1 MNIKKIAAVSI
12 LAAAAVTSTFA
23 WGKKSKEKKTKKTAA
38 KTVVVGYAQVGAES
52 DWRLANTQSFK
63 DTFIES
69 NGYKLIFDDAQ
80 QKQENQIKAIRN
92 FIQQDVDYIVVAPV
106 VETGWE
112 TVLQEAKKAGIPVIL
127 SDRQMKLSDDSLYM
141 AWVGGNFVK
150 EGRDA
155 CKWLDAYLS
164 KVGRSNE
171 TINIVD
177 LQGTIGASAQIG
189 RTQGLEEAVRAH
201 RNWKIVAQQTGEFT
215 QAKGQEVMESILK
228 SVDDIDV
235 VYAENDNMAWGAID
249 AIKAAGKVP
258 GKDIIII
265 CFDAVNETFNRIKS
279 GEINCAAE
287 CNPLHGPRV
296 DKIIKAIEAGM
307 GETIGKIQYVDE
319 GVFDKDGVGGAV
331 RAADAHAS
339 RKY

>member
-1 MNIKKIAAVSI
+1 MKKLAKVAV
-12 LAAAAVTSTFA
+12 AAAAALCATMAVSCS
-23 WGKKSKEKKTKKTAA
+23 KKADSASSAKKLITI
-38 KTVVVGYAQVGAES
+38 GYAQVGAES
-52 DWRLANTQSFK
+52 DWRLANTESFK
-63 DTFIES
+63 STFTEA

-127 SDRQMKLSDDSLYM
+127 SDRQMKVSDESLYL
-141 AWVGGNFVK
+141 AWVGGNFLK
-150 EGRDA
+150 EGQDGV
-155 CKWLDAYLS
+155 KWLEAYLKS
-164 KVGRSNE
+164 VGRENE

-189 RTQGLEEAVRAH
+189 RTQGLEEGIKAH
-201 RNWKIVAQQTGEFT
+201 PNWKLVAQQTGEFT

-228 SVDDIDV
+228 STPKIDV

-258 GKDIIII
+258 GKDIIVI
-265 CFDAVNETFNRIKS
+265 CFDAVRETFNRMIN
-279 GEINCAAE
+279 GDEINCAVE

-296 DKIIKAIEAGM
+296 AEIIQKLEKG
-307 GETIGKIQYVDE
+307 GTIDSKIQYVTE
-319 GVFDKDGVGGAV
+319 LVFDKNGIGNA
-331 RAADAHAS
+331 RKAADELPN

>member
-1 MNIKKIAAVSI
+1 MKFKKAIAVSVMAAVAVSSMF
-12 LAAAAVTSTFA
+12 AA
-23 WGKKSKEKKTKKTAA
+23 KKEKKAKKA
-38 KTVVVGYAQVGAES
+38 KKAPVEKVITVGYAQVGAES

-63 DTFIES
+63 DTFVEA

-127 SDRQMKLSDDSLYM
+127 SDRMMKVSDDSLYT
-141 AWVGGNFVK
+141 AWVGGNFLQ
-150 EGRDA
+150 EGRDG
-155 CKWLDAYLS
+155 CKWLEAYLKS
-164 KVGRSNE
+164 VGRDKDQ
-171 TINIVD
+171 INIVD

-189 RTQGLEEAVRAH
+189 RTQGLEEAVKAH
-201 RNWKIVAQQTGEFT
+201 SNWKIVAQQTGEFT
-215 QAKGQEVMESILK
+215 QSKGQEVMESILK
-228 SVDDIDV
+228 STSKIDV

-249 AIKAAGKVP
+249 AIKAAGKKP

-265 CFDAVNETFNRIKS
+265 CFDAVHESFNRMIA
-279 GEINCAAE
+279 GEINCAVE
-287 CNPLHGPRV
+287 CNPLHGPRTAE
-296 DKIIKAIEAGM
+296 IIQKLEKGQKV
-307 GETIGKIQYVDE
+307 EKVQYVTE
-319 GVFDKDGVGGAV
+319 LVFDKDGVGGALK
-331 RAADAHAS
+331 AANELPN

>member
-1 MNIKKIAAVSI
+1 MKRMTKVAV
-12 LAAAAVTSTFA
+12 AAAAALCATLAMSCQKKA
-23 WGKKSKEKKTKKTAA
+23 PAAAGGKKLIT
-38 KTVVVGYAQVGAES
+38 VGYAQVGAES
-52 DWRLANTQSFK
+52 DWRLANTESFK
-63 DTFIES
+63 STFTEA

-127 SDRQMKLSDDSLYM
+127 SDRMMKVSDESLYL
-141 AWVGGNFVK
+141 AWVGGNFLK
-150 EGRDA
+150 EGLDGV
-155 CKWLDAYLS
+155 KWLEAYL
-164 KVGRSNE
+164 KEQGREND

-189 RTQGLEEAVRAH
+189 RTQGLEEGLKAH
-201 RNWKIVAQQTGEFT
+201 PNWKLVAQQTGEFT

-228 SVDDIDV
+228 STPNIDV

-265 CFDAVNETFNRIKS
+265 CFDAVRESFNRMIN
-279 GEINCAAE
+279 GEEINCAVE

-296 DKIIKAIEAGM
+296 AEIIQTLENGGSVDKV
-307 GETIGKIQYVDE
+307 QYVTE
-319 GVFDKDGVGGAV
+319 LVFDKNGVGNALK
-331 RAADAHAS
+331 AAEQLPN

>member
-1 MNIKKIAAVSI
+1 MKMTKLAVF
-12 LAAAAVTSTFA
+12 AAAVACSMLA
-23 WGKKSKEKKTKKTAA
+23 VSCKKKTVATTAA
-38 KTVVVGYAQVGAES
+38 PQVSAKKLITIGYAQVGAES
-52 DWRLANTQSFK
+52 DWRLANTESFK
-63 DTFIES
+63 ATFTDA

-127 SDRQMKLSDDSLYM
+127 SDRQMQVADESLYL
-141 AWVGGNFVK
+141 AWVGGNFLK
-150 EGRDA
+150 EGQDGV
-155 CKWLDAYLS
+155 KWLDAYLKS
-164 KVGRSNE
+164 IGRENE

-189 RTQGLEEAVRAH
+189 RTQGIEEGIKAH
-201 RNWKIVAQQTGEFT
+201 PNWKLVAQQTGEFT

-228 SVDDIDV
+228 STPNIDV
-235 VYAENDNMAWGAID
+235 LFAENDNMAWGAID

-265 CFDAVNETFNRIKS
+265 CFDAVSETFNRIIN
-279 GEINCAAE
+279 GEEINCAVE

-296 DKIIKAIEAGM
+296 DEIIKILERG
-307 GETIGKIQYVDE
+307 GTVDKVQYVTE
-319 GVFDKDGVGGAV
+319 LMFDKNGVGGALK
-331 RAADAHAS
+331 AAEELPN

>member
-1 MNIKKIAAVSI
+1 MKKTVKTLIAAGLMV
-12 LAAAAVTSTFA
+12 AAASSLFA
-23 WGKKSKEKKTKKTAA
+23 AKKSKKAPAKKLIT
-38 KTVVVGYAQVGAES
+38 VGYAQVGAES
-52 DWRLANTQSFK
+52 DWRLANTTSFK
-63 DTFIES
+63 ETFTEA

-80 QKQENQIKAIRN
+80 QKQENQIKAIRS

-127 SDRQMKLSDDSLYM
+127 SDRQMTGVDDLYLC
-141 AWVGGNFVK
+141 WVGGNFLQ
-150 EGRDA
+150 EGRDGV
-155 CKWLDAYLS
+155 KWLEGYL
-164 KVGRSNE
+164 KKTGRDKD

-189 RTQGLEEAVRAH
+189 RTQGIQEGIDAH
-201 RNWKIVAQQTGEFT
+201 KNWKLVAQQTGEFT
-215 QAKGQEVMESILK
+215 QSKGQEVMESILK
-228 SVDDIDV
+228 STPKIDV
-235 VYAENDNMAWGAID
+235 VFAENDNMAWGAID

-265 CFDAVNETFNRIKS
+265 CFDAVHETFNKMMA
-279 GEINCAAE
+279 GEINCAVE

-296 DKIIKAIEAGM
+296 DEIIKTIEAKGPK
-307 GETIGKIQYVDE
+307 GIKSKIQYVVE
-319 GVFDKDGVGGAV
+319 EVFDQEN
-331 RAADAHAS
+331 AAAKLPT